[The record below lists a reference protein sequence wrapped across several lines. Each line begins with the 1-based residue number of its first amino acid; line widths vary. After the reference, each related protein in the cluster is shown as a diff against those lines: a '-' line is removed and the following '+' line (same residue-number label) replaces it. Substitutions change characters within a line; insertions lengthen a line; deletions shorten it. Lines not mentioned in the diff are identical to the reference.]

1 MEFILKA
8 AKNYLR
14 EGESAYPFF
23 VLLDEMN
30 LARVEYYFADFLS
43 VLEAKKFS
51 SLEEARLNSSFGE
64 FTKTLKIKEFNPSA
78 YLFSSQSIK
87 LHPEEK
93 IVEEQGIPRELFLP
107 PNLYFVGTIN
117 VDETTYPLSPKVLD
131 RAFILEFEVG
141 SFDAYLNYLEE
152 RSEQNVQ
159 VELKKDFTRG
169 GKFATIDKKE
179 IRNYCQSDRNLVQ
192 LLENINQV
200 LKKYGFHFGYR
211 VFDEIVSFV
220 ANSQNSKLKIEKE
233 KALDYALKSKVL
245 PKLNGVQQRLEK
257 PLEDLLNLL
266 LKEDLGVKDI
276 ASFPWFEHDILR
288 VELEEKGTIE
298 VKTDYP
304 QTVAKL
310 LEMIYRLKTEGFA
323 SFI

>member
-1 MEFILKA
+1 M
-8 AKNYLR
+8 
-14 EGESAYPFF
+14 
-23 VLLDEMN
+23 
-30 LARVEYYFADFLS
+30 
-43 VLEAKKFS
+43 
-51 SLEEARLNSSFGE
+51 
-64 FTKTLKIKEFNPSA
+64 
-78 YLFSSQSIK
+78 
-87 LHPEEK
+87 
-93 IVEEQGIPRELFLP
+93 
-107 PNLYFVGTIN
+107 
-117 VDETTYPLSPKVLD
+117 
-131 RAFILEFEVG
+131 
-141 SFDAYLNYLEE
+141 
-152 RSEQNVQ
+152 
-159 VELKKDFTRG
+159 
-169 GKFATIDKKE
+169 
-179 IRNYCQSDRNLVQ
+179 
-192 LLENINQV
+192 ENINQV

-245 PKLNGVQQRLEK
+245 PKLNGVRQRLEK

-276 ASFPWFEHDILR
+276 ASFPWFEHDVLR

-310 LEMIYRLKTEGFA
+310 LEMLYRLKTEGFA